1 MTESE
6 KLRAAGWEVI
16 DAPNYIRIRWGE
28 DKAAGYIDV
37 SKNADGTL
45 HLIKDR
51 SAFHRQLAGILA
63 KQQPEAAIEGAD
75 YAPRGY
81 GS

>member
-1 MTESE
+1 MSE
-6 KLRAAGWEVI
+6 ADKLRAAGWEVI

-28 DKAAGYIDV
+28 DRDAGYVSI

-45 HLIKDR
+45 HLVKAR
-51 SAFHRQLAGILA
+51 SAFHRQIAGILA
-63 KQQPEAAIEGAD
+63 KQPEAAIEGAD
-75 YAPRGY
+75 YAPRTY